1 MLSFFLKFSREKKLL
16 KFSKKKNAPGTRM
29 DKQFRL
35 AFPEQSNSPGLK
47 TFAMGIWDTATES
60 QSYQE

>member
-1 MLSFFLKFSREKKLL
+1 
-16 KFSKKKNAPGTRM
+16 M

-60 QSYQE
+60 QSYQEWKKLNILQGLIWVDARSHHDWEMPAW